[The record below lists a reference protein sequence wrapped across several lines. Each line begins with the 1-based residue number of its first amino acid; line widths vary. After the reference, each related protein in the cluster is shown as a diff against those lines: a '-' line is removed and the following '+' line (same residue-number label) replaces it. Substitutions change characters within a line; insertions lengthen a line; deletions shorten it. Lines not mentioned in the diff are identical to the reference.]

1 MLKITKS
8 CFLAVLNIVFL
19 SAMFF
24 SCASTPYAF
33 APDWIAGSQNSTAYP
48 SDRYLTAVGSG
59 QTLDAAE
66 SDAAA
71 ALTRIIRQT
80 VDSHSVA
87 AQSFTSLAIGSELQ
101 TQMVSK
107 VDTTSNVTVSGL
119 IIAENYC
126 FTSSEDRSI
135 TYYALAVVDREKTG
149 TVYRDKILQNNEV
162 IARQCSIADSM
173 PGTLEAYAALQGAV
187 RLAAENEDYLDI
199 LSVVNIDMWKK
210 INVAYGSLAALTE
223 KSRLVLDAIQVAVVV
238 DGDSDGRVGAAF
250 TKVMKNFGIS
260 HFSDSAYGCNYVLK
274 ASVSFIPLDMT
285 SSSHKYVRYIVD
297 ASFVDCRTGR
307 ELIPFSINGR
317 ESHLTE
323 SEADQLAVRTVESEI
338 AKKFGTSFNS
348 LFVQ

>member
-8 CFLAVLNIVFL
+8 CFFAVFSIALVA
-19 SAMFF
+19 SMFF

-33 APDWIAGSQNSTAYP
+33 APDWIAGSQNSASYP
-48 SDRYLTAVGSG
+48 ADKYFTAVGSG
-59 QTLDAAE
+59 ETLAVAE
-66 SDAAA
+66 SDASA
-71 ALTRIIRQT
+71 ALTKIIRQT
-80 VDSHSVA
+80 VDSRSVA
-87 AQSFTSLAIGSELQ
+87 AQSYVGAAAGSELQ
-101 TQMVSK
+101 TQLLSK
-107 VDTTSNVTVSGL
+107 VDTTSNVTISGMS
-119 IIAENYC
+119 IAENYC
-126 FTSSEDRSI
+126 FTSPEDKST
-135 TYYALAVVDREKTG
+135 TYYALAVVNREKTG

-162 IARQCSIADSM
+162 IARQCRIADSL
-173 PGTLEAYAALQGAV
+173 PGTLEAYAALQGAIS
-187 RLAAENEDYLDI
+187 LAAENEDYLDI

-210 INVAYGSLAALTE
+210 ISVAYGNLAALAE
-223 KSRLVLDAIQVAVVV
+223 KSRLTLDAIHVAVVV

-260 HFSDSAYGCNYVLK
+260 HFSDSADGCSYVLK
-274 ASVSFIPLDMT
+274 AFVSFVPLDMT

-307 ELIPFSINGR
+307 ELVPFSINGR
-317 ESHLTE
+317 EAHLTE